1 MIICSRNARNVLK
14 PGCPECN
21 DHRRSPAHYKRTFS
35 LLTCS
40 RWSRIAL
47 IVPPPRPGS
56 RASKSLP
63 PGRLQLHWTQ
73 IPGSA
78 IVVQDKAYAIGQ
90 AVEAGRIDAV
100 IFPTWAQLPVIN
112 GDRNSQLVA
121 DLKPSQNLC

>member
-1 MIICSRNARNVLK
+1 MLAVVEDRADK
-14 PGCPECN
+14 
-21 DHRRSPAHYKRTFS
+21 
-35 LLTCS
+35 
-40 RWSRIAL
+40 

-56 RASKSLP
+56 RLP
-63 PGRLQLHWTQ
+63 PGRLHWTQ

-121 DLKPSQNLC
+121 DLKPSQNLCYIAYARGIGQHPAGGFDALRQFEPLAVTEEGAYGSDQT